1 MLKRGPTSDTVPGM
15 APPRRPPGQLR
26 HTRRRARSTGPRT
39 RRIAGLI
46 AILAAVLVTLFLTAF
61 GSNGTSAIG
70 PAPAASSEPAGPPQV
85 QLIATIGAIGL
96 QLPISQTQVTAVGYH
111 ASGDGSLALE
121 PVGRQVNE
129 GALARMAKRLFGSEE
144 GGHPYVQLGGTG
156 GPSTGALDVGA
167 AAGTDVYAPVE
178 GTVIGIRDY
187 VLNGRVYGAR
197 IEIQPAGSPS
207 LVVSLTRL
215 RPDPALTVG
224 STLVAAT
231 SKVGTLLDFS
241 TVERQSLARFTKDAG
256 NHVTLQVHAAG
267 ALALR

>member
-1 MLKRGPTSDTVPGM
+1 M
-15 APPRRPPGQLR
+15 APPRRSSGQLR
-26 HTRRRARSTGPRT
+26 HTRRRARSGRRT
-39 RRIAGLI
+39 RRIAALVV
-46 AILAAVLVTLFLTAF
+46 ILVGVLVTLFLTAF
-61 GSNGTSAIG
+61 GSGGSPVMTPATS
-70 PAPAASSEPAGPPQV
+70 PCSERKLVCPPEV
-85 QLIATIGAIGL
+85 ELIATLGTVGL
-96 QLPISQTQVTAVGYH
+96 QLPISQSRVTAIGFH

-167 AAGTDVYAPVE
+167 EAGTDVYSPVE
-178 GTVIGIRDY
+178 GTVIGIRDF

-197 IEIQPAGSPS
+197 IEIQPAGAPS

-224 STLVAAT
+224 STLVAGT